1 VRALLAAL
9 LAALL
14 LCVGIPTALLGR
26 CVIALL
32 TAVRTEESGRELVR
46 GLLAALLAALLLCVV
61 GVLCT
66 YGSLDELVRGAGSGV
81 PEEH

>member
-1 VRALLAAL
+1 MRA
-9 LAALL
+9 
-14 LCVGIPTALLGR
+14 
-26 CVIALL
+26 
-32 TAVRTEESGRELVR
+32 
-46 GLLAALLAALLLCVV
+46 LLAALLAALLLCVV